1 MSIEHIQSLSADKH
15 SGEKTNQETGWE
27 VLTEDQPED
36 STSWESLENFTKIV
50 SETSIS
56 PEQNTA
62 KSLIEKRKE
71 YERFM
76 TDFQTAVGTGIGE
89 GDPEKNSHEIQNIRS
104 FFSEKIESN
113 EPLSVQE
120 IATVLYALKDRG
132 DNEGVISVFE
142 TGQAFGT
149 DKSATLKEFYAVS
162 LNKVGR
168 LEDSIMV
175 LNELTDDDNA
185 RTGEVAG
192 ILGKVHKLQSE
203 RATDSVEKIKYM
215 QQSVD
220 ALRDGFYQTYEYYPG
235 INLVYNQIELA
246 NLKDDPKLITQAFDD
261 AELVMYA
268 TRKAGAENTSDYW
281 AAATLLEASVFAG
294 DISPR
299 TIENCLTTN
308 KHDWELES
316 TLSNL
321 RKVAKTIDEQLQSSN
336 IDETTSKRLSQI
348 KDLIIGNDKQIG
360 VLSQLE
366 SSKTSE
372 SIEEEYNPKDDILKS
387 GFMYGETTTLIGGNI
402 KFGGQL
408 QDHIVNRFDVRVAY
422 AVLEFYGLDQ
432 IDDVEKFNDT
442 IDPIIR
448 KQFGTAS
455 LEDLHSPEHEV
466 YDNQIKNLLQI
477 TGVNDLE
484 RANVD
489 TRTNVMMDFLL
500 GKGDCRQHAHAKQLL
515 FDSWKTFQLNNM
527 IGLLKDTQEDG
538 DLTKKERIK
547 TKIDELLSKQLF
559 VFDST
564 ISSKVKMNSLYDPQ
578 FQDGKYVESDNYED
592 IEDHTWSGLITF
604 NKNGHVI
611 SLEMADSF
619 YQDEYGLGGKHQVLT
634 NVEDYTGNGL
644 VVTSIQAIN
653 QETGQIENV
662 PVKLKPTVYAGNRA
676 NRGITKHADDGAAYV
691 RGINLGYYVD
701 SVIKTIGSP
710 AVRDFWRAIA
720 A

>member
-1 MSIEHIQSLSADKH
+1 MRESNLGRVILDDNALESQGTDWDALADDRQR
-15 SGEKTNQETGWE
+15 SNTT
-27 VLTEDQPED
+27 
-36 STSWESLENFTKIV
+36 WESLADFAKTVTEV
-50 SETSIS
+50 SLS
-56 PEQNTA
+56 PEQSTA
-62 KSLIEKRKE
+62 RSLVEKRKG

-76 TDFQTAVGTGIGE
+76 GDFQAAVNAGIE
-89 GDPEKNSHEIQNIRS
+89 DGDADKKNHEIQNIRN
-104 FFSEKIESN
+104 FFSEKLSSGN
-113 EPLSVQE
+113 PLSVQE

-132 DNEGVISVFE
+132 DNEGVIDVFE
-142 TGQAFGT
+142 AGQSFGA

-168 LEDSIMV
+168 LEDSISV

-192 ILGKVHKLQSE
+192 ILGKVYKLQSE
-203 RATDSVEKIKYM
+203 RATDSAEKIDFMEK
-215 QQSVD
+215 SVD

-246 NLKDDPKLITQAFDD
+246 NLKGEPSLITQALDD

-268 TRKAGAENTSDYW
+268 TKKAGAEHTSDYW

-294 DISPR
+294 EVTPQ
-299 TIENCLTTN
+299 TIEKCLATS
-308 KHDWELES
+308 KHDWELQS
-316 TLSNL
+316 TLGNL
-321 RKVAKTIDEQLQSSN
+321 RKVAETIGEQLQASN
-336 IDETTSKRLSQI
+336 IGEETANRLS
-348 KDLIIGNDKQIG
+348 KVRELIIGNGEQIG
-360 VLSQLE
+360 VIEQLE
-366 SSKTSE
+366 SGKSVE
-372 SIEEEYNPKDDILKS
+372 HVEEYNPKDEILNS

-408 QDHIVNRFDVRVAY
+408 QDHIVNRFDVKTAY
-422 AVLEFYGLDQ
+422 TVLGYYGLDQ
-432 IDDVEKFNDT
+432 IHDVDKFNEA

-448 KQFGTAS
+448 EQFGTAA

-466 YDNQIKNLLQI
+466 YDNQIKNLLEI
-477 TGVNDLE
+477 TGVNDLD

-515 FDSWKTFQLNNM
+515 FDSWKTFQLNNLM
-527 IGLLKDTQEDG
+527 GSLKDAQEDASPAER
-538 DLTKKERIK
+538 DRIK
-547 TKIDELLSKQLF
+547 GKIDELLSKQLF

-564 ISSKVKMNSLYDPQ
+564 ISSKVKMNGLYDPQ

-592 IEDHTWSGLITF
+592 IEDHTWSGLVTF
-604 NKNGHVI
+604 GKDGHVV

-634 NVEDYTGNGL
+634 NVEDYNGDGL
-644 VVTSIQAIN
+644 VVTTIQALN
-653 QETGQIENV
+653 QETGQVENV
-662 PVKLKPTVYAGNRA
+662 PVKLRPTVYAGNRA
-676 NRGITKHADDGAAYV
+676 GRGITKHADDGAAYV

-701 SVIKTIGSP
+701 SVINTIGSP
-710 AVRDFWRAIA
+710 RVQEFWRAIA